1 MPAICR
7 DCLCWFDHPP
17 GPRCPVCTGPRL
29 LAHEELATLSLAHLD
44 CDAFYAA
51 IEKRDDPTLADRP
64 VIVGGGRRGVVT
76 TCCYIARIAGV
87 RSAMP
92 MFKALRLCPE
102 ATVIRPRMEVYAAVS
117 RRIRALMEALT
128 PLVEPL
134 SLDEA
139 CLDLSGTERLFAAPP
154 ALSLA
159 RLAARIE
166 TEIGITVSIGL
177 SHARYLAKIASD
189 MDKPRGFTVI
199 GRGETAGFLA
209 DLPVGRLPGVGPGL
223 AARLTGAGL
232 SRTGDIRTADR
243 ARLHA
248 VAGAGAGRLIALAEG
263 RDDRRVT
270 PDRPVRSI
278 SAETTF
284 EEDIAEADR
293 LEGHLWRLAI
303 RVSDRAKAKELAGGS
318 VVLKLTRADFTRLTR
333 QTRLARPSDLADS
346 LYRAAA
352 GLVPGVLGQGPFR
365 LIGIG
370 LSGLVPAGPEMPE
383 LFEDDAAQRAG
394 AERASDRIRARFGG
408 NAIFRGRALR

>member
-1 MPAICR
+1 MPALCR
-7 DCLCWFDHPP
+7 DCLGWFDHAP
-17 GPRCPVCTGPRL
+17 GPRCPACARPRL
-29 LAHEELATLSLAHLD
+29 LAHDELATLSLAHLD

-51 IEKRDDPTLADRP
+51 VEKRDDPALADRP

-102 ATVIRPRMEVYAAVS
+102 ATVIAPRMEVYAAVS
-117 RRIRALMEALT
+117 RRIRALMESLT

-166 TEIGITVSIGL
+166 AEIGITVSIGL

-199 GRGETAGFLA
+199 GRHETRGFLA
-209 DLPVGRLPGVGPGL
+209 GLPVSRLPGVGPAL
-223 AARLTGAGL
+223 AERLTAAGL
-232 SRTGDIRTADR
+232 HNAGDIRLADP
-243 ARLHA
+243 ARLHG

-270 PDRPVRSI
+270 PDRPVKSI

-284 EEDIAEADR
+284 EEDIAELDR

-303 RVSDRAKAKELAGGS
+303 RVSDRAKAKGLVGES
-318 VVLKLTRADFTRLTR
+318 VVLKLTRADFSRLTR
-333 QTRLARPSDLADS
+333 QTRLARQSDLADT
-346 LYRAAA
+346 LYRAAS
-352 GLVPGVLGQGPFR
+352 GLLPGLLGEGPFR
-365 LIGIG
+365 LIGVG
-370 LSGLVPAGPEMPE
+370 LSGLVPAGPEIPQ
-383 LFEDDAAQRAG
+383 LFEDDATHRVA

-408 NAIFRGRALR
+408 SAIFRGRSLR